1 MNQIQV
7 IPLTPVDYSFKME
20 LAGLHVLPGNGSS
33 FFFTAFRA
41 AFPPDGVAPLK
52 EMAHMA

>member
-1 MNQIQV
+1 MSSGE
-7 IPLTPVDYSFKME
+7 TM
-20 LAGLHVLPGNGSS
+20 LPRHFSEDRVGRITCKKAQAARDCGS
-33 FFFTAFRA
+33 FTAFRA